1 MNRQIT
7 IKRFFFYIVVFLCCG
22 NLAASEPDNAAML
35 EKQVSG
41 LWLYTGLTTSDGK
54 ELPLQGIFLFTDDVF
69 VQYAAFDGEPL
80 KDQGAMAHAGPWSI
94 VDEFVH
100 LVARQTISTAPTKES
115 PYSSRGLT
123 EHDVAV
129 SRSGKDLTLVFSKG
143 TGTVQNFERV
153 GSGSGEVYKLKD
165 GALALVD
172 GYFILVSG
180 DESSADTGYGTYEKN
195 GDSIMLKVARWTRA
209 DSSSASNIFDTE
221 LKATFDGKSLE
232 LENGRSFAVTP

>member
-7 IKRFFFYIVVFLCCG
+7 IKRFFFYILVFLCCG

-54 ELPLQGIFLFTDDVF
+54 ELPLKGIFLFKDDIF
-69 VQYAAFDGEPL
+69 VQYAAFEGEPL
-80 KDQGAMAHAGPWSI
+80 KDQRAMAHAGPYSV
-94 VDEFVH
+94 VDGFIH
-100 LVARQTISTAPTKES
+100 LVARQTISTIPTEES
-115 PYSSRGLT
+115 ALTSRGLT

-129 SRSGKDLTLVFSKG
+129 NRSGKDLTLVFSKG

-153 GSGSGEVYKLKD
+153 GSGAGEVYMLDD

-172 GYFILVSG
+172 GYFILVNG
-180 DESSADTGYGTYEKN
+180 DESRADTGYGTYEKDGN
-195 GDSIMLKVARWTRA
+195 SIVLKVARWTKA

-221 LKATFDGKSLE
+221 LKATFDGRSLE
-232 LENGRSFAVTP
+232 LEDGQSFRIVP